1 MYDAI
6 IVGARCAGASTAM
19 LLARKGYR
27 VLMVDKDRFPSDIMS
42 THYIHQPGV
51 ACLKRWGLMDPVGA
65 TNCPPI
71 SSVSADL
78 GPFVITGTPPPCGDV
93 ATAYCPRR
101 RYLDKILIDAAVAA
115 GVELRE
121 GFTVHELTSD
131 GNRIKGIRGRSGT
144 GTGEE
149 EARMVIGADGIHS
162 VVARAVQPAAYETVG
177 SQSCGYYSYYSG
189 VPSDGATIYYR
200 GNRLLYSFPTNDGLT
215 CLAMEWPVAEFHEL
229 RADIEGNF
237 NRTLQLVPAL
247 AEAVAAGRRQE
258 RFEGTADMQNYFR
271 KPFGEG
277 WALVGDAGYH
287 KDPVTGQGITDAFR
301 DAELLAEAID
311 AGFSARQ
318 PLDQALAAYEA
329 RRNQAAMGIYHLTL
343 QQVTYEPPP
352 PEMLQLM
359 TAVAF
364 GPQEEKNRF
373 VGLLAGTT
381 PIAEYMAPDNL
392 QRIIAGAGQ
401 PAPRL

>member
-1 MYDAI
+1 
-6 IVGARCAGASTAM
+6 
-19 LLARKGYR
+19 
-27 VLMVDKDRFPSDIMS
+27 
-42 THYIHQPGV
+42 
-51 ACLKRWGLMDPVGA
+51 
-65 TNCPPI
+65 
-71 SSVSADL
+71 
-78 GPFVITGTPPPCGDV
+78 
-93 ATAYCPRR
+93 
-101 RYLDKILIDAAVAA
+101 
-115 GVELRE
+115 
-121 GFTVHELTSD
+121 
-131 GNRIKGIRGRSGT
+131 
-144 GTGEE
+144 
-149 EARMVIGADGIHS
+149 
-162 VVARAVQPAAYETVG
+162 
-177 SQSCGYYSYYSG
+177 
-189 VPSDGATIYYR
+189 
-200 GNRLLYSFPTNDGLT
+200 
-215 CLAMEWPVAEFHEL
+215 
-229 RADIEGNF
+229 IEGNF